1 MYSPS
6 PDSGCS
12 TPPDGA
18 QIISPENVYAQVRAV
33 TFLLFEQAGIAP
45 FTAAGMLAKL
55 QLEVLDDMCEP
66 DADDA
71 DAV

>member
-12 TPPDGA
+12 TPPDGS
-18 QIISPENVYAQVRAV
+18 QTISPENVYEHVRAM

-55 QLEVLDDMCEP
+55 QLEVLDSLDEP
-66 DADDA
+66 IDAGDL
-71 DAV
+71 